1 MVEYDDTKLGS
12 LEEEVEAT
20 PLAPPTS
27 DKWLLEQAI
36 SDFHK
41 NPGVSL
47 SEGAEVSL
55 SEGAEERG
63 PTASTASASES
74 ESESGD
80 SDEGSSGC
88 GSEVR
93 EVAGGRRGEEA
104 WDCESI
110 LR

>member
-27 DKWLLEQAI
+27 DQWLLEQAV
-36 SDFHK
+36 SDFQK
-41 NPGVSL
+41 NLGTSL
-47 SEGAEVSL
+47 SREAGEEGV
-55 SEGAEERG
+55 
-63 PTASTASASES
+63 PTASTSGTTASGS
-74 ESESGD
+74 ESESGS
-80 SDEGSSGC
+80 SDEGSSGS
-88 GSEVR
+88 GREVL
-93 EVAGGRRGEEA
+93 EVAGGRREEER